1 METKVNYAIV
11 GAFVL
16 VLSVAIVGAVLWI
29 SSGRAARKD
38 YDTYLAYFTE
48 SVSGLNRQAPVKYK
62 GVEVGSVREIGLDPD
77 DPQRVQLVLA
87 IERGVPIKQDT
98 VALLSVQGLT
108 GIAFLD
114 LEGGSRESPLLAPTE
129 AGGYPVISTRPS
141 LFRRLDTQATALVDD
156 LSKAAESINRL
167 LDEDTRA
174 ALQRAIRDLESLV
187 HVVAGRSKAIDAS
200 LVDGARTLENS
211 ARASEQLTVLMERI
225 GRSAEAV
232 EGAAAQTAQA
242 AEAVRTTA
250 GNAAGGLAQL
260 RAETLPELQRLIVEV
275 RTATASLGRVTQ
287 KLERNP
293 SALLIGREAMPLG
306 PGE

>member
-16 VLSVAIVGAVLWI
+16 VLSVAIVGGVLWI

-62 GVEVGSVREIGLDPD
+62 GVQVGSVREIELDPD
-77 DPQRVQLVLA
+77 DPQRVQLVLG
-87 IERGVPIKQDT
+87 IEHGVPIKQDT
-98 VALLSVQGLT
+98 VAVLSVQGLT

-114 LEGGSRESPLLAPTE
+114 LEGGSRESPLLAPKE
-129 AGGYPVISTRPS
+129 AGGSPVISTRPS
-141 LFRRLDTQATALVDD
+141 LFRRLDTQATALVAD
-156 LSKAAESINRL
+156 LSQTSETINRF
-167 LDEDTRA
+167 LDEETRA
-174 ALQRAIRDLESLV
+174 ALQRTIRDLDSVV
-187 HVVAGRSKAIDAS
+187 HVIAGRSQAIDAT
-200 LVDGARTLENS
+200 LVDAARTMEGS
-211 ARASEQLTVLMERI
+211 ARASAQLTQVVQQI

-232 EGAAAQTAQA
+232 ERA
-242 AEAVRTTA
+242 AEAVGHTA
-250 GNAAGGLAQL
+250 GDARSGLAQL
-260 RAETLPELQRLIVEV
+260 RAATLPELQRLIAEV
-275 RTATASLGRVTQ
+275 RTVTASFGRVTQ

-293 SALLIGREAMPLG
+293 SALLVGREATPSG